1 MIEIFSS
8 LTILVLT
15 LLVYFQKKT
24 IFSLEEEVWFLEQ
37 KFREETGKQPPIFSK
52 KSNVIKLKSPPK
64 LGRLFVN

>member
-8 LTILVLT
+8 LIILVLT

-37 KFREETGKQPPIFSK
+37 KFREETGKQPPLMERK
-52 KSNVIKLKSPPK
+52 K
-64 LGRLFVN
+64 